1 VESYTVQ
8 FNREGEPELG
18 IIIGRLGDGEKP
30 GARFI
35 ANTPPDTDL
44 LWAMTR
50 EEFIGA
56 SGHVS
61 RDAESE
67 RNVFRP

>member
-1 VESYTVQ
+1 
-8 FNREGEPELG
+8 
-18 IIIGRLGDGEKP
+18 
-30 GARFI
+30 
-35 ANTPPDTDL
+35 
-44 LWAMTR
+44 MTR